1 MRGEN
6 FSVFVFVAGG
16 SGSSPHARGKRSEW
30 SMTTSEWVAHP
41 RMRGENRPKGAAV
54 LRVEGSSPHA
64 RGKLY
69 PCVCRVP
76 RGRLIPACA
85 GKTNHLPQPRKRPRA
100 HPRMRGENNSKA
112 VFTAFTEGS
121 SPHARG
127 KLAAWIRD
135 NESKRLI
142 PACAGKTRKQPAL
155 KPQEGAH
162 PRMRGENQNLPL
174 MRL

>member
-100 HPRMRGENNSKA
+100 HPRMRGENKPPA
-112 VFTAFTEGS
+112 PTPETATGS

-127 KLAAWIRD
+127 KQFKSSLHCVHRG
-135 NESKRLI
+135 LI
-142 PACAGKTRKQPAL
+142 PACAGKT
-155 KPQEGAH
+155 GCVDS
-162 PRMRGENQNLPL
+162 G
-174 MRL
+174 